1 MQKSLFPGQISL
13 ATLAIL
19 FGLSLALAGPPT
31 GALSGVVVNGAGAPV
46 AAAQV
51 SWQAAD
57 GTAPHALHTDARGH
71 FEMAAL
77 RPGLYEVRAEA
88 AGKWSD
94 WEHNVLVRPGGS
106 ASVTLRLVRTT
117 PPSLAAAAH
126 TIKGLVREWTV
137 PVEDSLPHDPA
148 VDAQDHV
155 WVTLMQANQL
165 GRFDPDTGRWKFFSV
180 PAQNAG
186 PHGLVADA
194 QGNIWFTENSAGKIG
209 RLDPQSGVVT
219 EFAVA
224 GVKDP
229 HTPVFGPDGALW
241 FTAQNANSITRMNT
255 NTGEMKSFAVPTAA
269 AMPYGIVVGP
279 DGALWFCE
287 FGANK
292 IGRLDPATG
301 SIAEFVAPEENARP
315 RRLAVDG
322 QAIYFTDFAGGRL
335 GRLDVATGKFRSW
348 PSPSG
353 ATSQPYGMAVD
364 RQGLV
369 WFCEA
374 GANKLVRFDPQSEKF
389 ETFPMAS
396 ANSYVRNIAR
406 DSRGRLWL
414 ALSGANKI
422 AVVQ

>member
-1 MQKSLFPGQISL
+1 MQKPPFTGPISL

-31 GALSGVVVNGAGAPV
+31 GVLSGVVLNSAGAPV

-51 SWQAAD
+51 SWQDAD
-57 GTAPHALHTDARGH
+57 GTAPHALHSDAHGR

-77 RPGLYEVRAEA
+77 RPGLYDVRAAA

-94 WEHNVLVRPGGS
+94 WEHNILVRPGSS
-106 ASVTLRLVRTT
+106 ASITLRLVRTT
-117 PPSLAAAAH
+117 PPPLTPAAH
-126 TIKGLVREWTV
+126 AIKGFAHEWSV

-148 VDAQDHV
+148 VDAQGHV

-180 PAQNAG
+180 PSQNAG
-186 PHGLVADA
+186 PHGLVSDA

-209 RLDPQSGVVT
+209 RLDAQSGVVT

-241 FTAQNANSITRMNT
+241 FTAENANSITRMNT
-255 NTGEMKSFAVPTAA
+255 STGEMKSFAVPTPA
-269 AMPYGIVVGP
+269 AMPYGIAVGP
-279 DGALWFCE
+279 DGGLWFCE
-287 FGANK
+287 FGSNK

-301 SIAEFVAPEENARP
+301 AIAEFVVPEENARP
-315 RRLAVDG
+315 RRLAAAG

-335 GRLDVATGKFRSW
+335 GRLDIATRKFRSW
-348 PSPSG
+348 PSPFG
-353 ATSQPYGMAVD
+353 AAAQPYGMAVD

-369 WFCEA
+369 WYCEA

-389 ETFPMAS
+389 ETFPMPS

-422 AVVQ
+422 AMVQ